1 MTDCIENASKKREET
16 RLEGFMKGVV
26 EADERQD
33 TKLVALVAHNNKCSG
48 TYLGPLNWCVP

>member
-1 MTDCIENASKKREET
+1 MTDCIENASKKLEET

-33 TKLVALVAHNNKCSG
+33 TKLVALVAHNNDRRRS
-48 TYLGPLNWCVP
+48 